1 MDAGRPAAGGFFL
14 LLLRWVRTGGS
25 VCEGGSAFLPV
36 ERLVANKAGGASLC
50 QRRQPPKAGAEGQRL
65 QRLVPP
71 ATIGPALGGLTTLDM
86 PTIAY
91 DAEWRTKVAG
101 GNKPPPTLNSEEPF
115 IFRYHAWGW
124 LSAGSAAR
132 GWRWRRLLC
141 LSR

>member
-1 MDAGRPAAGGFFL
+1 M
-14 LLLRWVRTGGS
+14 T
-25 VCEGGSAFLPV
+25 GGSAFLPV

-101 GNKPPPTLNSEEPF
+101 GNKPPPTLNSEELF
-115 IFRYHAWGW
+115 FRHRQLGICRLPEGAIG
-124 LSAGSAAR
+124 LSDAR
-132 GWRWRRLLC
+132 RYA
-141 LSR
+141 

>member
-1 MDAGRPAAGGFFL
+1 MS
-14 LLLRWVRTGGS
+14 VR
-25 VCEGGSAFLPV
+25 GGSALLPV

-71 ATIGPALGGLTTLDM
+71 ATIGPALGGLTKLDM

-91 DAEWRTKVAG
+91 DAEWRTKVVG

-124 LSAGSAAR
+124 LSASSAAR
-132 GWRWRRLLC
+132 G
-141 LSR
+141 